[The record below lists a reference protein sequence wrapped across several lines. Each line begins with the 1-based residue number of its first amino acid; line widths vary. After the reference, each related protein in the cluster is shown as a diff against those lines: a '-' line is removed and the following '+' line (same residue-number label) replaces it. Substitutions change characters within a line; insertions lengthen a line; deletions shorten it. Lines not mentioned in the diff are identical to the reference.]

1 MGCSAASIL
10 NTRHSQL
17 KGVPI
22 GFRIHRKVASGAHP
36 GTVGDLEG
44 TFSPV
49 PTPRGDSRHGP
60 LHEVNPGK
68 SRVLVIP
75 PGNPTSEPLPGTAFP
90 RVSPRTAPAPWGGE
104 EAGGRAGWG
113 FREGLTGV
121 PTYGVQVSPC
131 WEGKPS
137 PLLRVCVY
145 ARRKNQNPSPTPTR
159 PAGPRPGWP
168 PQPPP
173 GRPGSG
179 G

>member
-75 PGNPTSEPLPGTAFP
+75 PGNPTSAPLPGTAFP
-90 RVSPRTAPAPWGGE
+90 RVSPRTAPAPVGAGE

-113 FREGLTGV
+113 VQGG
-121 PTYGVQVSPC
+121 TYGRTHLRGTSIPLLVGETLSSIEVMRIRAPQELEPLIDPVLACRSISRVPSAPHL
-131 WEGKPS
+131 GKP
-137 PLLRVCVY
+137 R
-145 ARRKNQNPSPTPTR
+145 
-159 PAGPRPGWP
+159 
-168 PQPPP
+168 
-173 GRPGSG
+173 
-179 G
+179 